1 MSSILRL
8 YAEKEGKTV
17 ILAEYRGPQDG
28 LKNFKLKKIKIGHG
42 SEM

>member
-1 MSSILRL
+1 MSTILRL

-28 LKNFKLKKIKIGHG
+28 LKFFKLKKIKVGQG
-42 SEM
+42 TEM